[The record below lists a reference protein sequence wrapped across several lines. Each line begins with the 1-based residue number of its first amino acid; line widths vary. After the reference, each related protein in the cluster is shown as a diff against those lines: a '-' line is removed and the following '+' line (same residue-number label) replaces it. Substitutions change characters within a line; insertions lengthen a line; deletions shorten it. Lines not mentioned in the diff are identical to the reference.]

1 MITNYSREEIQ
12 RLVNNGVAS
21 PKALR
26 DYDIVKAK
34 MEGKKI
40 DDIMF
45 ETKACR
51 TQIFYTLKKYGAR

>member
-1 MITNYSREEIQ
+1 MITNYRREDIQ
-12 RLVNNGVAS
+12 KFVKDGIAPMQV
-21 PKALR
+21 LR

-45 ETKACR
+45 ENKISR
-51 TQIFYTLKKYGAR
+51 PQVFRVLNKYGK